1 MDGFVFKD
9 PILTQFNK
17 QEHEGHHKQLAIVFC
32 LESTQ
37 SEFSATVIEKLH
49 GRGNREVMAFTIG
62 VIEDMT
68 RHPDII
74 ESS

>member
-17 QEHEGHHKQLAIVFC
+17 QEHEGHHKQLSIVFS
-32 LESTQ
+32 LEFSQ
-37 SEFSATVIEKLH
+37 SEFSATLLEKLY
-49 GRGNREVMAFTIG
+49 GLGKRDVMAFTIG
-62 VIEDMT
+62 VIENMT
-68 RHPDII
+68 RHPEII